1 MTYDI
6 QFNKQSHCGKA
17 LADAIEE
24 ATRIAKTTQT
34 NVPIL
39 CTKGGQ
45 LVVLAGCPEEDGDIV
60 VMCS

>member
-6 QFNKQSHCGKA
+6 QFNNQSCCGKA

-24 ATRIAKTTQT
+24 AAQIATATHT

-39 CTKGGQ
+39 CTKGGR
-45 LVVLAGCPEEDGDIV
+45 VIVLAGCPEEDGDIV

>member
-1 MTYDI
+1 MTYEI
-6 QFNKQSHCGKA
+6 QINKQSCCGKA
-17 LADAIEE
+17 LSDAIEE

-45 LVVLAGCPEEDGDIV
+45 LIVLAGCSEEDGDIV